1 MLSASVRRAS
11 RTLLGAAR
19 WRCLSS
25 NGEMAEAGVS
35 EGEQAQSAA
44 KVHSFL
50 RVPAFSEETSK
61 ASVTSWEHAEG
72 DFVRE
77 GEALCELET
86 DEVMADV
93 DMERDGYLAKIL
105 VAAGS
110 SAVPVGHE
118 LAIVVDE
125 EEHIAQ
131 FADWVSADGPAPV
144 AAASETTPAAVA
156 AEPDGATVLRLLNKL
171 AKEEDGAL
179 ADAEIA
185 KALKKLARDNHQGLL
200 FAYKGSMDGD
210 EFDTEFFLENAL
222 EILEEEAES

>member
-1 MLSASVRRAS
+1 M
-11 RTLLGAAR
+11 
-19 WRCLSS
+19 RCLSS
-25 NGEMAEAGVS
+25 ASEAAAAAASDGD
-35 EGEQAQSAA
+35 QAPPAA

-93 DMERDGYLAKIL
+93 DMDRDGWLAKIL
-105 VAAGS
+105 VPAGS
-110 SAVPVGHE
+110 AAVPVGHE
-118 LAIVVDE
+118 IAIVVDQ

-131 FADWVSADGPAPV
+131 FADWVSADGPAPAEV
-144 AAASETTPAAVA
+144 AADTASAPVA

-171 AKEEDGAL
+171 AKEEGGAL
-179 ADAEIA
+179 ADADVA

-210 EFDTEFFLENAL
+210 AFDAEFFLENAL
-222 EILEEEAES
+222 EILEEEAAES